1 MGQGQPRVI
10 IWTTLVVLP
19 YTMLH
24 TKFQGHWSIGSGEED
39 FLRFLPYMG
48 MAAMLVMWPRSFEQL
63 FFPKGPGG
71 CIWNLVAIGPVVS
84 EEKSFEIV
92 DGRRTD
98 GRRTT
103 EPAYTISSP
112 GAFGSGELKTIFTFV
127 LLLFCEFKCC
137 LLPYGSHNTSPL
149 SSTAREWTKTEY
161 RKIDPNRSKKV
172 EADSHFWFALVVLK

>member
-1 MGQGQPRVI
+1 MGQGQLRVI

-24 TKFQGHWSIGSGEED
+24 TKFQGHWSIGSGEEE

-48 MAAMLVMWPRSFEQL
+48 MAAILVMWPRSFEQL

-71 CIWNLVAIGPVVS
+71 CIWNLVAINPVVS

-92 DGRRTD
+92 DGRTTD

-112 GAFGSGELKTIFTFV
+112 GAFGSGELKTTLNSFQ
-127 LLLFCEFKCC
+127 
-137 LLPYGSHNTSPL
+137 
-149 SSTAREWTKTEY
+149 
-161 RKIDPNRSKKV
+161 SKKSQSYMHTNICKSV
-172 EADSHFWFALVVLK
+172 YSATRCDFFPS